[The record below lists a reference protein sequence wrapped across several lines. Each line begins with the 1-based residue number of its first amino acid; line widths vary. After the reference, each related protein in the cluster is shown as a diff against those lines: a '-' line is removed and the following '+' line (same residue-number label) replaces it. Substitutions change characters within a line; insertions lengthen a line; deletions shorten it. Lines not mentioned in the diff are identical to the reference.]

1 MAIDP
6 ITVEVLRSALP
17 AITNEMSHVLRRTS
31 YNMMIYEVGDYCCSI
46 LDTEG
51 NLISQNAGGVS
62 HFVSDLGVVIRDG
75 VERIKDFAPG
85 GRRDHEPSA
94 RLRPAP
100 QQHLRLHPVLLRG
113 QTARLRRHSRALD
126 RRRRLQHRFRRRRR
140 DRPVAR
146 RTAAQPIAD
155 LPRGA
160 WPMRACC
167 KSSPITS
174 ASRSRRWATCARRS
188 RRAISA

>member
-85 GRRDHEPSA
+85 DVVITNHQRVCGQHLNNICVYTPVFLRGRAA
-94 RLRPAP
+94 RLCRD
-100 QQHLRLHPVLLRG
+100 
-113 QTARLRRHSRALD
+113 SRALD
-126 RRRRLQHRFRRRRR
+126 RCRRIQYRLRRRRR
-140 DRPVAR
+140 DRSVAR
-146 RTAAQPIAD
+146 GLAAQSASD
-155 LPRGA
+155 LPR
-160 WPMRACC
+160 
-167 KSSPITS
+167 
-174 ASRSRRWATCARRS
+174 RRGG
-188 RRAISA
+188 